1 LREERRLRVFD
12 KRVLREIVG
21 PRREEITGEWRKLHN
36 EELYDLYCSPNNI
49 RVIKSRKMRWAEYVA
64 RMGEMGGAYRV
75 MVGRSDG
82 KEPTGRY
89 GRIILKRIF
98 KKWEG
103 HGLD

>member
-1 LREERRLRVFD
+1 MREEDRLRVFEN
-12 KRVLREIVG
+12 RVLREIVG
-21 PRREEITGEWRKLHN
+21 PKREEITGEWRRLHN

-49 RVIKSRKMRWAEYVA
+49 RVIKSRKMRLAGHVA

-75 MVGRSDG
+75 LVGRPDG
-82 KEPTGRY
+82 KKPTGRY
-89 GRIILKRIF
+89 RRIILKRTF